1 MRGENSGAINLPF
14 VENES
19 YIIGLMQSK
28 FITNLPYLFRQEA
41 EWTGVNF
48 LRARVMPGRM
58 HDCTS
63 RVHKIRVAIKGEVTT
78 RRISGN
84 GKLIST
90 RGGVG
95 NICLTPAGQ
104 SIGARWEKPIDAI
117 VIALLPEFVRET
129 AVENQLGASFEL
141 VEIYKKKDLLLTQ
154 LALAL
159 FAEASSDTPSGRLYA
174 DSLIQTLTLHVLKS
188 YSTAP
193 LHVQRMNGGLPGYKL
208 RRVKEFIDE
217 HLDHDLGLAELSRV
231 ASLSQFHFARAFRKS
246 TGLTPQHYLMERRIE
261 RAKQLLTDAELPL
274 VEVSLRTGFK
284 NQSHFTTLFRKFTN
298 VTPKT
303 WRELKLA

>member
-1 MRGENSGAINLPF
+1 
-14 VENES
+14 
-19 YIIGLMQSK
+19 MQIEWKSK
-28 FITNLPYLFRQEA
+28 TSPPYLFRQEA
-41 EWTGVNF
+41 EWTGVN
-48 LRARVMPGRM
+48 LVRARVMPGRLLEY
-58 HDCTS
+58 TTQ
-63 RVHKIRVAIKGEVTT
+63 VHEIRIAIKGEIKAQK
-78 RRISGN
+78 ISATGR
-84 GKLIST
+84 LIST
-90 RGGVG
+90 RGGAG

-104 SIGARWEKPIDAI
+104 AISGCWGEPIDIII
-117 VIALLPEFVRET
+117 VALLPEFVRET
-129 AVENQLGASFEL
+129 AVENQLGASFDF
-141 VEIYKKKDLLLTQ
+141 VEIYKKKDPLLTQ

-159 FAEASSDTPSGRLYA
+159 FDEASSDTPSGRLYA
-174 DSLIQTLTLHVLKS
+174 DSLIQTLTLHLLKS

-193 LHVQRMNGGLPGYKL
+193 LHIQRMNGGLPGYKL

-217 HLDHDLGLAELSRV
+217 NLDHDLGLAELSRV
-231 ASLSQFHFARAFRKS
+231 ASLSQFHFARAFRRS

-298 VTPKT
+298 VTPKA